1 MLEKFKI
8 NKIKNN
14 CIIPSAAKT
23 ISRKLLY
30 EYAYINRPPEEGD
43 VIYGEI
49 VKLGQH
55 LELEN
60 KNARLHRITG
70 GVKAIF
76 VFGNRYAPDYY
87 EGIIPQNMTKE
98 ISILARSGIVGTL
111 LSKNDNVKEPT
122 VVRILGY
129 VLNSNGEIVNTKNY
143 NLIKPNQKAKKDNR
157 AKLILN
163 IGTSMNSGK
172 SMSGASCCASLSY
185 FGKEVR
191 FSKITGTASL
201 KDILNAQDM
210 GARIINDF
218 TYMGYPSTYMLDEKE
233 LLHIFNS
240 IDLKFANNPHNY
252 WVVELADG
260 ILQRETAMLLENKK
274 VQSRIHKLVL
284 SAHCSLSAIGGLS
297 VLKNEFGLVPDAI
310 SGILSS
316 SPLFVNELEAFTDI
330 PVINNL
336 NPNLEKFYNI
346 LK

>member
-1 MLEKFKI
+1 MKKFKI

-23 ISRKLLY
+23 ISRKALY
-30 EYAYINRPPEEGD
+30 EYAYIDRPPLEGD
-43 VIYGEI
+43 VVYGQ
-49 VKLGQH
+49 VMKMGQH
-55 LELEN
+55 LEIEN
-60 KNARLHRITG
+60 KNARLHRIID

-87 EGIIPQNMTKE
+87 EGVVPKEMTE
-98 ISILARSGIVGTL
+98 EVSVLARSGVVGML
-111 LSKNDNVKEPT
+111 LHKNDNVKEPT
-122 VVRILGY
+122 VVKVLGY
-129 VLNSNGEIVNTKNY
+129 VLDSNGEIVNTKDY
-143 NLIKPNQKAKKDNR
+143 NLIRPKHTEKKQNR

-218 TYMGYPSTYMLDEKE
+218 TYMGYPSTYMLNEAE
-233 LLHIFNS
+233 LLNIFNS
-240 IDLKFANNPHNY
+240 IDLKFANNQNNY

-260 ILQRETAMLLENKK
+260 ILQRETAMLLRHED
-274 VQSRIHKLVL
+274 VQSRIHKLVF

-316 SPLFVNELEAFTDI
+316 SPLFVNELEEFSNI